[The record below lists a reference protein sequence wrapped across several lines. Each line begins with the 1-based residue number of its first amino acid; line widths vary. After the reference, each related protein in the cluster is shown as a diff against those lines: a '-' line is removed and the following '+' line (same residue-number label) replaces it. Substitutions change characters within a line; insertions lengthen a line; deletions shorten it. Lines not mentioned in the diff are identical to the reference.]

1 MINIYSNSNTPSFN
15 GGITRKLG
23 RTYCSCEQDI
33 VDIFNKHPQKNGIA
47 GQLPKSWIEKL
58 NASEFVNNKR
68 EVIQNIYQQFASIVK
83 TASDNVVEAA
93 DKLTN
98 VLRNYKILT
107 EKQSYNI
114 RKINT
119 SGYSHIEN
127 GYILEG
133 TNGAESLFVKEFKDL
148 SNIEPRLYK
157 YKTKRD
163 GKYIEL
169 ARALQLNKQL
179 KDRHIMHTNW
189 GDTQNRFM
197 VSEYVK
203 PLKRYKSKI
212 EIKESYNNE
221 KELIEDLN
229 KKYGFRYYEIKNNN
243 VKLGFEYEDKFYSYP
258 EDRIIYNYFFSLLE
272 KLNLKHIDL
281 MDNPANYIVSKDKD
295 GNPLLKLIDFGGISK

>member
-1 MINIYSNSNTPSFN
+1 MINIYSNSNTPSFT

-169 ARALQLNKQL
+169 ARALQLNNQL
-179 KDRHIMHTNW
+179 KDRHIMYTNW

>member
-1 MINIYSNSNTPSFN
+1 M
-15 GGITRKLG
+15 
-23 RTYCSCEQDI
+23 
-33 VDIFNKHPQKNGIA
+33 
-47 GQLPKSWIEKL
+47 
-58 NASEFVNNKR
+58 
-68 EVIQNIYQQFASIVK
+68 
-83 TASDNVVEAA
+83 
-93 DKLTN
+93 
-98 VLRNYKILT
+98 
-107 EKQSYNI
+107 
-114 RKINT
+114 
-119 SGYSHIEN
+119 
-127 GYILEG
+127 
-133 TNGAESLFVKEFKDL
+133 

-169 ARALQLNKQL
+169 ARALQLNNQL